1 MCRQTAATRGNDQ
14 ELFREVDTAEDSS
27 MLPPPAEVYSISA
40 RREEANPTLYSNVNR
55 SVVVGLS

>member
-27 MLPPPAEVYSISA
+27 MLPLLSEVYLISA
-40 RREEANPTLYSNVNR
+40 
-55 SVVVGLS
+55 